1 MAKNSDA
8 PGLSPRS
15 VPQPLERA
23 CLSTAAL
30 PSGCTTAH
38 RHLQMGK
45 ARHGGESPAQ
55 GPSPASG
62 MTSRTPLPGSDP
74 RRPPL
79 LSSAAQPVP
88 LLLPLQGSQSQRGH
102 RGCPPLCSF
111 TPPASAAP
119 PRPRGPSSPPSRCH
133 FRPAK
138 YQGRGQRQQQSPF
151 TEGAFKPTLP
161 PSPHLKDGVR
171 HIPASSVKWGEEQA
185 HLAGLPCG
193 GDGLGS
199 GKVRGHCLALGQ
211 CSPLVTSA
219 SGGGLSTS
227 CVTPSNSCTDRARQ
241 ALCSPP
247 FSDSG
252 N

>member
-15 VPQPLERA
+15 VPRPLERA
-23 CLSTAAL
+23 RLSTAAL

-38 RHLQMGK
+38 RRLQMGK
-45 ARHGGESPAQ
+45 ARRGGESPAQ